1 MFEPTFDPDE
11 LETRLGDLYSPD
23 ALCHQVFMDRGK
35 LSSQARK
42 LNNFP
47 YGIAKINFL
56 WVAVVQFI
64 VYGVLALVAFG

>member
-1 MFEPTFDPDE
+1 MFEPTFDPE
-11 LETRLGDLYSPD
+11 EVETRLGDLHSPD

-56 WVAVVQFI
+56 WVAVVQYI
-64 VYGVLALVAFG
+64 IYGVLALVAFG